1 MEGSTCANGD
11 AGLQRFLYR
20 GGGSAQHCAL
30 GAIGCGHKVF
40 NGIFATYLYLR
51 YVQYNSNNFIQTKKK
66 RPLLGAAFAKKIFF
80 NTFKLDSE
88 FFSARF
94 IPGRRRPAP
103 EEEEEDPSH

>member
-1 MEGSTCANGD
+1 MRERRRGPAAISVSRRRQCA
-11 AGLQRFLYR
+11 
-20 GGGSAQHCAL
+20 AL
-30 GAIGCGHKVF
+30 CFMGAIGCGHKVF

-88 FFSARF
+88 FLSARF